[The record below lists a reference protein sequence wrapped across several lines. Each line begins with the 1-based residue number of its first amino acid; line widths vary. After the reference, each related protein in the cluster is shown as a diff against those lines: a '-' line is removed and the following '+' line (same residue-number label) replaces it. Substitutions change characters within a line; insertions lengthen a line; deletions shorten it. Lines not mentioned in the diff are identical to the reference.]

1 MSEQHNEGEAELWVD
16 HGERRYAPSQS
27 LTGGFRLAGWREAGV
42 TAVELSVLW
51 YTAGQ
56 GEEDL
61 FVHHFERKREAALPA
76 RLDEAPN
83 RFECVLPG
91 SPLSYN
97 GQIVKVCWAARLR
110 GFFPNGKQR
119 VVEAPFWLGD
129 SVRKGNAEA

>member
-1 MSEQHNEGEAELWVD
+1 MSDQSSNADAELWVD
-16 HGERRYAPSQS
+16 HGERRYSPGETLS
-27 LTGGFRLAGWREAGV
+27 GGLRLAGWREAGV

-61 FVHHFERKREAALPA
+61 FVHHFERKREASLPA
-76 RLDEAPN
+76 RSDEAPN
-83 RFECVLPG
+83 RFQGGLPG
-91 SPLSYN
+91 SPLGYD

-119 VVEAPFWLGD
+119 VIEAPFWLVD
-129 SVRKGNAEA
+129 AVRGEGAEE